1 MLNLIFKPSIENS
14 NVKQL
19 VNHML
24 SKMDFGKYQKFLHN
38 VARYPEQNHKF
49 VVFEYVQSPNDTLI
63 TRSERLPGSKMSIH
77 NIIQNPDFDKHMTC
91 LFGKPDRVLW
101 YTRRKMDYTL
111 PFEEQLSDTRQ
122 LVVLN
127 KQELDEDYSDMPS
140 LIPTGNDSY
149 LRFNPEDYYIPPL
162 IPTENVSYPI
172 LNPEDDMPSLVP
184 LSYTHISGIN
194 QTIWSPCNYTYLSPT
209 MHALS

>member
-19 VNHML
+19 VSHML
-24 SKMDFGKYQKFLHN
+24 SKIDFDKYQKFLHN
-38 VARYPEQNHKF
+38 VARYPKQNHKF
-49 VVFEYVQSPNDTLI
+49 VVFEYVQSPSDTLI

-101 YTRRKMDYTL
+101 YTRRKMDYTKPL
-111 PFEEQLSDTRQ
+111 EEQLSDTRQ
-122 LVVLN
+122 LIVLN

-149 LRFNPEDYYIPPL
+149 IPPL
-162 IPTENVSYPI
+162 NPTENDSYSI
-172 LNPEDDMPSLVP
+172 LNPEDYMPSLIP
-184 LSYTHISGIN
+184 LSYNHTSGIN